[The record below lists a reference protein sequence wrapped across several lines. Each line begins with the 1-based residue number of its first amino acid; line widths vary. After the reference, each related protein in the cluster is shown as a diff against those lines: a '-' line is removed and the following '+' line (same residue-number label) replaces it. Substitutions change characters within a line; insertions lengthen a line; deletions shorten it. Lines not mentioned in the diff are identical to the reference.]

1 VNQCFSN
8 KTGREEDGLFST
20 SPRLRRGP
28 IAIAFALILQLLIT
42 PSARAG
48 AFFEQAAHLDDP
60 AKFEAVVNAGEAAL
74 PDLATALKGPRP
86 DLAVAALGR
95 MKLKPAATA
104 LLPLA
109 ASGDGELRA
118 AVAWALGECGNPEAA
133 ATLSKLAADSY
144 PPARVAA
151 TLALAKLHPA
161 DLESRLR
168 AALADPDERVRRA
181 AVRAV
186 QSSGDKALVPLL
198 LPMLAYEIS
207 HVPDP
212 ASKLEKP
219 KLIEQVDWKE
229 PSPSVRLAVI
239 TALGEIKSVDAIPAL
254 IDAMERAESFH
265 RLAIIQ
271 AIQGIGPSAASVCLG
286 RIVPIPYDKDAFANQ
301 MPLLINNGALAV
313 IAGQLGD
320 SRCVPDLL
328 NTLQLPRAALGRD
341 KDLTELYIQT
351 VELLGHF
358 KVDQAGRP
366 IAEILKEARIS
377 QLSQA
382 ARAAIHSIGRP
393 AARALARNMDQWEVA
408 PIFLELLREPELR
421 TLAARDGIIKYLT
434 HESDEVRLEA
444 TRTLGLY
451 LYDGILD
458 EYDTPLLDAMYVDPS
473 REVRQACAQWQQKIR
488 QKHGNEVQK

>member
-1 VNQCFSN
+1 MENSAPPSP
-8 KTGREEDGLFST
+8 GRWANAEIPTPPGL
-20 SPRLRRGP
+20 
-28 IAIAFALILQLLIT
+28 A
-42 PSARAG
+42 
-48 AFFEQAAHLDDP
+48 
-60 AKFEAVVNAGEAAL
+60 
-74 PDLATALKGPRP
+74 
-86 DLAVAALGR
+86 
-95 MKLKPAATA
+95 
-104 LLPLA
+104 
-109 ASGDGELRA
+109 
-118 AVAWALGECGNPEAA
+118 
-133 ATLSKLAADSY
+133 KLAADPY
-144 PPARVAA
+144 APARVSAI
-151 TLALAKLHPA
+151 LAMGHLHPA
-161 DLESRLR
+161 DIEARIR

-181 AVRAV
+181 AVLAV
-186 QSSGDKALVPLL
+186 QVDRATSALIPLL
-198 LPMLAYEIS
+198 LPMLVYEIS

-219 KLIEQVDWKE
+219 KLIDQIDWKE

-239 TALGEIKSVDAIPAL
+239 TTLGQIKSVDAIPAL

-271 AIQGIGPSAASVCLG
+271 AIEGIGPTAASVCLG

-301 MPLLINNGALAV
+301 MPVLLNNGALAV

-320 SRCVPDLL
+320 PRCVPDLL
-328 NTLQLPRAALGRD
+328 NTLQLPRSSLGRD

-366 IAEILKEARIS
+366 IAEILKDARIS
-377 QLSQA
+377 QLSEA
-382 ARAAIHSIGRP
+382 ARAAIHAIGRP

-408 PIFLELLREPELR
+408 PIFLQLLREPELR
-421 TLAARDGIIKYLT
+421 TLAARDGIIQYLS

-451 LYDGILD
+451 LYEGILD
-458 EYDTPLLDAMYVDPS
+458 EYDTPFLDAMYLDPN
-473 REVRQACAQWQQKIR
+473 REVRTACAQWQQKIR